1 MPHYQ
6 PGTLGGRGLPPRRR
20 RPQPIPEDGSQHGQS
35 SPFDS
40 SRDSKSEINIPIS
53 PTVMLD
59 HRNSLPNT
67 HITTHH
73 AQYGRNSLPGPDG
86 FSNRSQS
93 RPPFSSHPE
102 GPSSQNTFNS
112 SCPASDQIPAG
123 AIDSAV
129 YTPPNT
135 QHFSYPSTQ
144 QRHQPYSNNPLLS
157 RPMTW
162 DNSGYQGFVADS
174 QSSSPRRN
182 SEHEISQSTSQQSIP
197 QGNLEGNEYG
207 STQTISNQN
216 PSADSYQAMPSQA
229 EEPQAFDIH
238 AGMNTRS
245 VYEGENASYTASSS
259 ERSRTT
265 TRSRSINS
273 MSSTYSSQ
281 VSDENGPSSRPLNG
295 LNDPVSP
302 TGIAL
307 RRSQQEYN
315 TGMADDVGFDFS
327 PLLSQLT
334 LLICEAGKF
343 FLMGCRGLAE

>member
-6 PGTLGGRGLPPRRR
+6 PGSFDGRGLPPRRR
-20 RPQPIPEDGSQHGQS
+20 RPQPIAEDGSQHGQS
-35 SPFDS
+35 SPSDNS
-40 SRDSKSEINIPIS
+40 IGANNGRLSYDHRDSQSEINIPIS

-59 HRNSLPNT
+59 HRNSLPTNT

-73 AQYGRNSLPGPDG
+73 AQYGRNSLPGPDS
-86 FSNRSQS
+86 FRNRSQS
-93 RPPFSSHPE
+93 RQPFSPHLE
-102 GPSSQNTFNS
+102 GPSSQNIFNS
-112 SCPASDQIPAG
+112 SCPASDQIPTG
-123 AIDSAV
+123 AIDSTV

-144 QRHQPYSNNPLLS
+144 QRHQPYSNNLLLS
-157 RPMTW
+157 RPITW

-182 SEHEISQSTSQQSIP
+182 SEHEISQSTSHQSIP

-207 STQTISNQN
+207 SSQTISNQN
-216 PSADSYQAMPSQA
+216 PSADSQQAMPSQA

-238 AGMNTRS
+238 AGMNTRR

-259 ERSRTT
+259 ERLNERFSAASRTT

-281 VSDENGPSSRPLNG
+281 VSDENGSSSRSLNG

-307 RRSQQEYN
+307 RRSQQESS
-315 TGMADDVGFDFS
+315 TGMADD
-327 PLLSQLT
+327 
-334 LLICEAGKF
+334 AKF
-343 FLMGCRGLAE
+343 F